1 MSATAT
7 QIKEMQKE
15 LDKYKSGDTSTTKEL
30 LQSMKESSSWLKEK
44 LEK

>member
-1 MSATAT
+1 MDATST

-15 LDKYKSGDTSTTKEL
+15 LDKYKSGDSSTTKEL
-30 LQSMKESSSWLKEK
+30 LQSMKDSSSWLKEK